1 VHALKNSEQRSDRDL
16 ISGSLAGS
24 AEAFEALLGRY
35 QDRVFRL
42 LGRYARDAMETE
54 DLAQDVF
61 VKVFRKLHTFQHGSS
76 FYTWIYRIAVNTAT
90 DHLARR
96 RRRRLHLVEDE
107 AALEAAGREARV
119 RAGDG
124 DAGAAQPL
132 LDEELRCVT
141 RQILDGLPE
150 KYRTILVLREYE
162 DLSYQEIAQVLG
174 CSIGTVESRLFRA
187 RKRFKDAIERLHPE
201 LVSGGRAADG
211 REWRHGS

>member
-16 ISGSLAGS
+16 IERSLAGC
-24 AEAFEALLGRY
+24 AQAFEELLGRY
-35 QDRVFRL
+35 QDRMFRL
-42 LGRYARDAMETE
+42 LGRYTRDAMETE

-61 VKVFRKLHTFQHGSS
+61 VKVFRKLHTFQHDST
-76 FYTWIYRIAVNTAT
+76 FYTWLYRIAINTAS
-90 DHLARR
+90 DHIARV

-107 AALEAAGREARV
+107 SALEAAGLDAQLRR
-119 RAGDG
+119 GDA

-132 LDEELRCVT
+132 LDEELRQVT
-141 RQILDGLPE
+141 RQILERLPE

-162 DLSYQEIAQVLG
+162 DLSYQEIAGVLG

-187 RKRFKDAIERLHPE
+187 RKRFKEAIERIHPD
-201 LVSGGRAADG
+201 LVSSGRMADG